1 MRTLTRQIV
10 PAILGSATAAFA
22 AENTSSS
29 GTSPLTVLFLA
40 FFALVVAFQ
49 LIPGVILFISAL
61 KGVFGK
67 RTAPREAETHKS
79 S

>member
-1 MRTLTRQIV
+1 MRTLSSQIV
-10 PAILGSATAAFA
+10 PALLGSATVAAA

-29 GTSPLTVLFLA
+29 GTSPLTILFLA
-40 FFALVVAFQ
+40 FFALVIAFQ

-67 RTAPREAETHKS
+67 RVAHHEAETNKPS
-79 S
+79 